1 MQLCALQQP
10 SLEFPGGPVDKDL
23 LLSLLESWFQF
34 LVEEAEWHGRKKKE
48 PPGFSLVPALIK
60 WDL

>member
-10 SLEFPGGPVDKDL
+10 SLEFPGGPVVKDL

-34 LVEEAEWHGRKKKE
+34 RKKKKE